1 MKTEASEKTFFTFNG
16 WLFCNTIFIQEDD
29 PENKDR
35 TFKEAT
41 KDPSKSM
48 YRIEAIVGANQA
60 YTKEMCTIRM
70 INVEGSFVVGVPFA
84 VIAAMTNDIEGEGKL
99 WEDEEMYKKV
109 IRKMK

>member
-1 MKTEASEKTFFTFNG
+1 MSEIKEKTFFTWNG
-16 WLFCNTIFIQEDD
+16 WLFCNTIFVQEDD

-35 TFKEAT
+35 TFKDST

-60 YTKEMCTIRM
+60 YTKEMTTIRM
-70 INVEGSFVVGVPFA
+70 TNIQGSFVVGVPFA
-84 VIAAMTNDIEGEGKL
+84 IIAAMTNDVDGEGKL

-109 IRKMK
+109 IRKTR